1 MRTFEEIKDT
11 IETGLGH
18 QLCDLKIQNV
28 QLVNVYSGEIYPT
41 DIYIRGDRIVS
52 IDPNA
57 DLKSTRI
64 FDGEGKYAIPGL
76 IDSHMHFETTM
87 LSPEAL
93 SSITVPKGT
102 LTLCADLMEIANVAG
117 AEGLKAMLTSLHRL
131 PCRIILEVPS
141 RVPTAPGL
149 ETTGAILDA
158 AAVKEIMG
166 WDESISLGE
175 LDPSKILFVK
185 DEYIHKIAD
194 TLARRKI
201 VNGHA
206 VGRLGQELNVYA
218 SSGISDDHECVNV
231 EEMTQR
237 LRVGMNVFIREGST
251 ERNLDTLVRG
261 VIENRLPM
269 ENISFCTDDKHPNDI
284 LKEGHINYNV
294 RRAVELGMKPIDAVK
309 MATINAARHF
319 RIEDEIGSITPGR
332 IADILLVP
340 SLKKM
345 EPDEV
350 FFRGKLVAENGK
362 LVSECP
368 ISDYPAWIR
377 DTVHLKKPITAESFR
392 VDADTCRTSVKLRVI
407 QMIDRQI
414 INRCVIKKLPVS
426 DGVVV
431 NDIDDDILKL
441 AVVERYR
448 KNGGV
453 GIGYVRGFGLKKGAL
468 AFSTS
473 HDHHN
478 IVCVGCSDEDM
489 AVAVNEL
496 NRIHGG
502 AAIAVDGRVL
512 DSMPLVLGGLMSD
525 QPADIVLNQIEK
537 MNREAQNLGCPM
549 EAPFMA
555 LSFISLPTVPELGLT
570 DKGLIDV
577 LQHKIIPLEAD

>member
-1 MRTFEEIKDT
+1 M
-11 IETGLGH
+11 
-18 QLCDLKIQNV
+18 
-28 QLVNVYSGEIYPT
+28 
-41 DIYIRGDRIVS
+41 
-52 IDPNA
+52 
-57 DLKSTRI
+57 
-64 FDGEGKYAIPGL
+64 
-76 IDSHMHFETTM
+76 
-87 LSPEAL
+87 
-93 SSITVPKGT
+93 
-102 LTLCADLMEIANVAG
+102 
-117 AEGLKAMLTSLHRL
+117 
-131 PCRIILEVPS
+131 
-141 RVPTAPGL
+141 
-149 ETTGAILDA
+149 
-158 AAVKEIMG
+158 
-166 WDESISLGE
+166 
-175 LDPSKILFVK
+175 
-185 DEYIHKIAD
+185 
-194 TLARRKI
+194 
-201 VNGHA
+201 
-206 VGRLGQELNVYA
+206 
-218 SSGISDDHECVNV
+218 
-231 EEMTQR
+231 
-237 LRVGMNVFIREGST
+237 
-251 ERNLDTLVRG
+251 
-261 VIENRLPM
+261 
-269 ENISFCTDDKHPNDI
+269 
-284 LKEGHINYNV
+284 
-294 RRAVELGMKPIDAVK
+294 
-309 MATINAARHF
+309 
-319 RIEDEIGSITPGR
+319 
-332 IADILLVP
+332 
-340 SLKKM
+340 
-345 EPDEV
+345 
-350 FFRGKLVAENGK
+350 
-362 LVSECP
+362 
-368 ISDYPAWIR
+368 
-377 DTVHLKKPITAESFR
+377 
-392 VDADTCRTSVKLRVI
+392 KLRVI

-441 AVVERYR
+441 AVVERYG